1 MIQSADLT
9 IDVGGLP
16 MPAYLARPAEDG
28 PHPAV
33 IVLEGIYGFDE
44 ELRRITDLLASTGY
58 VGLAIN
64 YFHRTHPDLQEPFT
78 PEGRARGEA
87 AAASVKVDQAR
98 ADVAAARDWLSA
110 QPFVGSGHV
119 GSWGFG
125 FGGTIAFVT
134 ATLPGLLAATVFYG
148 QSIASPM
155 PSGEPA
161 PLSEVKDIRAPLLL
175 VFGGQ
180 DMLISPGDVDTITA
194 ALTAAN
200 KRFEVQLYPE
210 VGHSF
215 FRTTVVSTATREAA
229 DAWDR
234 VQAFLRKYL
243 N

>member
-1 MIQSADLT
+1 
-9 IDVGGLP
+9 
-16 MPAYLARPAEDG
+16 
-28 PHPAV
+28 
-33 IVLEGIYGFDE
+33 
-44 ELRRITDLLASTGY
+44 
-58 VGLAIN
+58 
-64 YFHRTHPDLQEPFT
+64 
-78 PEGRARGEA
+78 
-87 AAASVKVDQAR
+87 
-98 ADVAAARDWLSA
+98 
-110 QPFVGSGHV
+110 
-119 GSWGFG
+119 
-125 FGGTIAFVT
+125 
-134 ATLPGLLAATVFYG
+134 
-148 QSIASPM
+148 M

-161 PLSEVKDIRAPLLL
+161 PLSDVKDIRAPLLL